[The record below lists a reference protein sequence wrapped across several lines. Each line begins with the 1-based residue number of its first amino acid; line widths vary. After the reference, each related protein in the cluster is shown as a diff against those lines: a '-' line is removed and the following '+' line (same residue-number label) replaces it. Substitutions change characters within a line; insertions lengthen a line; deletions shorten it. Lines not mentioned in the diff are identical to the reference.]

1 MDIIPIEE
9 RNKWCDDFKRILKE
23 TDKLSDEDKIRG
35 FRNEVFDKLLFAK
48 SLKYVSQQLT
58 LMDCELE
65 KSENENEILKYKL
78 NNLRNYDEN
87 RLNELE
93 NKIVKVPSTD
103 QEMRERSKKILIRN
117 LDKMR
122 TLNNSMIKIISTLNG

>member
-35 FRNEVFDKLLFAK
+35 FRNEVFDKLVFAK

-58 LMDCELE
+58 LLDCELE
-65 KSENENEILKYKL
+65 RSENENEILKYKL
-78 NNLRNYDEN
+78 EN

-103 QEMRERSKKILIRN
+103 QEMRERSKKFLIKN
-117 LDKMR
+117 LGKMK
-122 TLNNSMIKIISTLNG
+122 TLNNSMNKIISTLNG